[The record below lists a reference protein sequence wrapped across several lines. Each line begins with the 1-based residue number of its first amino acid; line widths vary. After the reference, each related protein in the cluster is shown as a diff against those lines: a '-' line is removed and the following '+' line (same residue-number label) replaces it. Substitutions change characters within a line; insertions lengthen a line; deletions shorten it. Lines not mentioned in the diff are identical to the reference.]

1 MAKKDK
7 KNKSGERGS
16 EPTAVAHDGRLF
28 DLIAMH
34 IALLT
39 RMRLGRRL

>member
-7 KNKSGERGS
+7 KNKSGERGP
-16 EPTAVAHDGRLF
+16 EPTAVAYDGTFF

-39 RMRLGRRL
+39 RKRPGRRQ